1 MNILVA
7 LFPEN
12 VDCRLVECFEKIGY
26 SVTRTINLE
35 ETRRSLELN
44 SPDCLLID
52 LTSLTEDGL
61 DPIKA
66 EGRDYFFTGWEFVQK
81 EVLPKYP
88 SLKGRIV
95 FYSSHLNSLA
105 RNIPDANKEGIILID
120 MYPPNGGGGKVKD
133 TVNSIARELARQT
146 KAV

>member
-12 VDCRLVECFEKIGY
+12 IDCRLVEYFEKNGY
-26 SVTRTINLE
+26 NVIRTNTIE

-44 SPDCLLID
+44 PPDCLLID

-61 DPIKA
+61 DPVKA

-81 EVLPKYP
+81 EVLPEYP
-88 SLKGRIV
+88 NLKGRIV
-95 FYSSHLNSLA
+95 FYSGHLKSFA
-105 RNIPDANKEGIILID
+105 RNIPDASKEGVIMID